1 MADLQSFEISKKI
14 VELTDTTNTYYQS
27 GYIKTAL
34 LVSDWPDLPDPKD
47 NGKLSQ
53 NFKKISIKE
62 YEHFEDFMKDSRN
75 LNLRYIV
82 VEEHNKIFD
91 EFNKN
96 KAKYEYLEKVFDSRD
111 LGFEKEFSIYKINYE
126 KKRI

>member
-1 MADLQSFEISKKI
+1 
-14 VELTDTTNTYYQS
+14 
-27 GYIKTAL
+27 
-34 LVSDWPDLPDPKD
+34 
-47 NGKLSQ
+47 
-53 NFKKISIKE
+53 
-62 YEHFEDFMKDSRN
+62 MKDSRN